1 MNWIYLDV
9 VDEDILPISEELINK
24 DLKYEGYEIVDNPQ
38 ITLIPKFES
47 SVNIELP
54 ELSPRQTFDVS
65 GLKFWPDME
74 DPMIVLLDVSNDMVI
89 QLWRDELI
97 NQIGKKSIKG
107 KLTPPHITLIKAGNR
122 GDEYDFRLDSKIR
135 NNFLDK
141 CDSIKLPKQIN
152 VNDIK
157 MDYWREKI

>member
-24 DLKYEGYEIVDNPQ
+24 DLEYEGYEIVDNPH

-74 DPMIVLLDVSNDMVI
+74 DPMIVMLDVSDDMVI

-107 KLTPPHITLIKAGNR
+107 NLAPPHITLIKAGNR
-122 GDEYDFRLDSKIR
+122 GDEYDFRLDSEIR

-141 CDSIKLPKQIN
+141 CDSIKLPRQIK

-157 MDYWREKI
+157 MGYWREEI